1 MEDGERRAGE
11 EERSNLGLSFTGH
24 EQKEERTERD
34 AAPRDTKREEEVNF
48 EVNSSTIYS
57 SAARATAKWSGRGE
71 ERGRGDEII
80 LMHDLQSV
88 GRKGKY

>member
-1 MEDGERRAGE
+1 MGSGGQERKREAIWGYHSRATN
-11 EERSNLGLSFTGH
+11 R
-24 EQKEERTERD
+24 KRTERD

-71 ERGRGDEII
+71 ERGRGEEMII
-80 LMHDLQSV
+80 MHDLQSV